1 MSNGD
6 VFTGNHRCPKRLFN
20 TRILR
25 DHQRYS
31 IVYTGWHLFHVLPDF
46 DWGGYVTQEVS
57 PIWYCPFC
65 GKELEGENTNGK
77 C

>member
-6 VFTGNHRCPKRLFN
+6 VFAANHRCPKRLFN

-25 DHQRYS
+25 DYQKYG
-31 IVYTGWHLFHVLPDF
+31 IVYTGWQLFHIEPDF
-46 DWGGYVTQEVS
+46 EWSVYVTRNVS

-65 GKELEGENTNGK
+65 GKKLEGENTNGK